1 MNENNN
7 NSESKNTPFEA
18 KRSPEHREGGLG
30 VVGLAGMEIKVLGP
44 GCPKC
49 KTLEK
54 ATLEAVAETGVKATV
69 TKVDDIVEIMNYG
82 VMTTPALVINNKV
95 VVKGR
100 VPSKDEIKKLI
111 TN

>member
-7 NSESKNTPFEA
+7 NADTK
-18 KRSPEHREGGLG
+18 KSPLEDLG